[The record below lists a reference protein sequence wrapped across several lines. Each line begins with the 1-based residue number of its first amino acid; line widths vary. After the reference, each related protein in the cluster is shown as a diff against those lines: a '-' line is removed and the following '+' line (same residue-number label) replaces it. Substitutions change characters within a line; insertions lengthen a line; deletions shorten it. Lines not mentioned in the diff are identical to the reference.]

1 MLGDYY
7 NIQNT
12 ELNSSCLERFEYKGK
27 IELGKFNFCKLPPP
41 TKVFLWFSNP
51 LEMATDYMFEC
62 LPRDF
67 PLIQNLTLC
76 WLEYM
81 VSDIPQSIK

>member
-27 IELGKFNFCKLPPP
+27 MELP

-51 LEMATDYMFEC
+51 LEMAMDYMFEC

-81 VSDIPQSIK
+81 VRDIPQSIK